1 MFSFTSSA
9 FCNSEGGGFLRTL
22 CGGLPLFEPYGYA
35 VYDNGKRTADRQIQ
49 NGMLFD
55 AYRGEANQ
63 RYGNGRGNTLTGFP
77 AQRGMP
83 KAHQMQEQGFIA
95 VKTRAH
101 VDRLIACIN
110 DAADPSEKS
119 GTRSVWAE
127 IHGSRIDAEYDQA
140 DKCTAKHGEKCAAV
154 QRAVGAIK
162 VQQHAGN
169 INIPCHIGDNKSRKK
184 GDFVIQNDMN
194 DMIIKIR
201 KLYEKVQRR

>member
-1 MFSFTSSA
+1 MSALCRCPGYFLGSDGMSPGRPTRCRRRYRVGRSAAVCPCAPAVEAARKHSVGENCGRPINFTDSKKPMMFSFTSSA

-83 KAHQMQEQGFIA
+83 KAHQM
-95 VKTRAH
+95 
-101 VDRLIACIN
+101 
-110 DAADPSEKS
+110 
-119 GTRSVWAE
+119 
-127 IHGSRIDAEYDQA
+127 
-140 DKCTAKHGEKCAAV
+140 
-154 QRAVGAIK
+154 
-162 VQQHAGN
+162 
-169 INIPCHIGDNKSRKK
+169 
-184 GDFVIQNDMN
+184 
-194 DMIIKIR
+194 
-201 KLYEKVQRR
+201 